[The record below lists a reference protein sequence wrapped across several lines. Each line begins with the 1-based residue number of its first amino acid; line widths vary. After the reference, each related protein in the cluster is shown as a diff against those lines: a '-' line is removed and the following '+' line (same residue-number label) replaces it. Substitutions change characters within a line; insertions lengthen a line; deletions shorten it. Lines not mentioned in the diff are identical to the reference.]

1 MCVTQKRRSLNSLIT
16 GWADGPM
23 GRLIPNF
30 LRVVQIL
37 LEIVV
42 VVSLRDYWRFPKEVD
57 YSLICVATMH
67 HPEHCQFC
75 IIARFCFG
83 TELHCSCWSA
93 FWMIQWS
100 WFSVGRTF
108 SYISLRVSNLVICG
122 YGLYEL
128 MWFLYSYPPRRASA
142 PVHNQTYCEP

>member
-1 MCVTQKRRSLNSLIT
+1 MQTSTSGWCASRSLNSLIT
-16 GWADGPM
+16 GWTDGRM

-30 LRVVQIL
+30 LRLVQIL

-42 VVSLRDYWRFPKEVD
+42 VVSLRDYRRFPKEVD
-57 YSLICVATMH
+57 YSMICVATMH

-93 FWMIQWS
+93 FWMIQW
-100 WFSVGRTF
+100 FSVGRTF
-108 SYISLRVSNLVICG
+108 SLRVSNVVICG
-122 YGLYEL
+122 YSLYEL
-128 MWFLYSYPPRRASA
+128 LWFLYSYPPRRASA